1 MNNQISRDNHPYKS
15 YLAIMT
21 EIERKFL
28 IKSTYFLK
36 DLNGTRITQGYLTTD
51 KERTVRVR
59 IKGSQA
65 FLTIKAKSND
75 SGLSRYEWEK
85 EIDLEE
91 AQQLLLLCLP
101 GVIDKT
107 RYEIPIEKH
116 TWEIDIF
123 HGENNG
129 LTLAE
134 IELESETESFLKPEW
149 IDKEVTGDVRYYN
162 SYISEKPFC
171 EW

>member
-1 MNNQISRDNHPYKS
+1 
-15 YLAIMT
+15 MT

-28 IKSTYFLK
+28 FKNTDFLK
-36 DLNGTRITQGYLTTD
+36 GIEGKRITQGYLSTD
-51 KERTVRVR
+51 PERTVRVR
-59 IKGSQA
+59 IKSDQG
-65 FLTIKAKSND
+65 FLTIKGKSND

-85 EIDLEE
+85 EITTQE
-91 AQQLLLLCLP
+91 AEQLLQLCLP

-107 RYEIPIEKH
+107 RYEVVIENH

-129 LTLAE
+129 LLLAE
-134 IELESETESFLKPEW
+134 IELKSEEEPFLKPEW

-162 SYISEKPFC
+162 SYISAQPFSK
-171 EW
+171 W